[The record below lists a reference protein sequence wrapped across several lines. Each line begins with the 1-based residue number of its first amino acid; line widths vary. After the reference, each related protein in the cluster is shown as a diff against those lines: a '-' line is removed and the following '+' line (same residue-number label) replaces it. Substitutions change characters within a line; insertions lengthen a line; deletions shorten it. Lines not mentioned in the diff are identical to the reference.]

1 MGPLSKSRRASI
13 DQGFAKVAPQRD
25 WMTEAEEKVEKEI
38 RLAKQRATLARRCVG
53 PRPPVVPPTASRRGA
68 GDPPPSVR
76 PGGWARRFRR
86 TDSGC
91 PCSVTANFAKVK
103 NEKDRRCKNAN
114 EAGDPGGIWN
124 RSNWNETR
132 FLVVLAL
139 CWAAIGVL
147 VWFIVDH
154 PRPDRY
160 VCTREP
166 CEQVTIA
173 GGQQYTK
180 TYYTMSRRKHERLGL
195 PSECWGRWNQTT
207 TQWDVSEYQ
216 LRNETF
222 SPAEVCEPAETLFYV
237 LASIGANWI
246 LFFTAGCVALVNFLV
261 AMVGFF
267 APKKLLGTVHLF
279 SGLALWGALVVSAV
293 FLSWW
298 SIFWAFM
305 AIGHLVYFFMTKG
318 QIKTLDATLDQFF
331 KVFVN
336 QQGALFMTLTTTMT
350 QCALF
355 LGWGFMY
362 VYINGRLTGWVDAV
376 MFLILLWFSQIVTYT
391 HFTVSSH
398 ILASWFFAV
407 QDVKSPTLKMLK
419 RTSTTSLGTI
429 ANGALFV
436 GTSKFLKI
444 IINYAR
450 SSAQGMVQVLGAFLT
465 IVDRLLYMNSTYAF
479 SYLAIYNDPFKKC
492 AQNAYKKIAQ
502 SGLQAIP
509 LDDVYTGASLA
520 GTFAMAIFS
529 TAVAWIVTTVWEPS
543 RTDVDLT
550 VPIFIPAFGVGL
562 ICGFSVLQTFE
573 GAITTLCVCFAE
585 DPDFLEMSN
594 PEMYDE
600 LVELWMI
607 YQGEGDS
614 SEEEEDD
621 GASESDVSAFSDE
634 EEGAAKV

>member
-76 PGGWARRFRR
+76 PGGWARRFRW

-114 EAGDPGGIWN
+114 EAGDPGGIWD
-124 RSNWNETR
+124 RSNWNDTR

-216 LRNETF
+216 LRNATF

-246 LFFTAGCVALVNFLV
+246 LFFTAACVALVNFLM

-305 AIGHLVYFFMTKG
+305 AMGHLVYFFMTKG
-318 QIKTLDATLDQFF
+318 QIKSLDATLEQFF

-336 QQGALFMTLTTTMT
+336 QRGALFMTLTTPTT
-350 QCALF
+350 ACGLQ
-355 LGWGFMY
+355 GPPQEPRS
-362 VYINGRLTGWVDAV
+362 RLTTAAGRK
-376 MFLILLWFSQIVTYT
+376 I
-391 HFTVSSH
+391 
-398 ILASWFFAV
+398 ASRQVA
-407 QDVKSPTLKMLK
+407 
-419 RTSTTSLGTI
+419 RGRE
-429 ANGALFV
+429 AALFV
-436 GTSKFLKI
+436 DRRRRATDTKGWKKRISRRSRGKEPRLK
-444 IINYAR
+444 AF
-450 SSAQGMVQVLGAFLT
+450 QVLA
-465 IVDRLLYMNSTYAF
+465 LL
-479 SYLAIYNDPFKKC
+479 
-492 AQNAYKKIAQ
+492 Q
-502 SGLQAIP
+502 
-509 LDDVYTGASLA
+509 
-520 GTFAMAIFS
+520 
-529 TAVAWIVTTVWEPS
+529 PS
-543 RTDVDLT
+543 
-550 VPIFIPAFGVGL
+550 
-562 ICGFSVLQTFE
+562 
-573 GAITTLCVCFAE
+573 
-585 DPDFLEMSN
+585 
-594 PEMYDE
+594 
-600 LVELWMI
+600 
-607 YQGEGDS
+607 
-614 SEEEEDD
+614 
-621 GASESDVSAFSDE
+621 
-634 EEGAAKV
+634 